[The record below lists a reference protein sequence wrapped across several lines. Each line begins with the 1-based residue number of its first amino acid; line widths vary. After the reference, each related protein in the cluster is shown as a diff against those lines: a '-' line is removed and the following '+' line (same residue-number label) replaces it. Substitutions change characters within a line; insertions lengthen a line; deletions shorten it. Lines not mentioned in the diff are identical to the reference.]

1 MSEAEFRKWM
11 YVYSVYPFGERAA
24 FYRSGMIAAMIANQ
38 NRDAKKSKPVT
49 AQDFM
54 SIDPIAE
61 AVKPSKAF
69 RADFLATFSDRIKKA
84 DDGSKLSN

>member
-24 FYRSGMIAAMIANQ
+24 MIANQ
-38 NRDAKKSKPVT
+38 NRDPKKSKPVT

-54 SIDPIAE
+54 PKDPFAK